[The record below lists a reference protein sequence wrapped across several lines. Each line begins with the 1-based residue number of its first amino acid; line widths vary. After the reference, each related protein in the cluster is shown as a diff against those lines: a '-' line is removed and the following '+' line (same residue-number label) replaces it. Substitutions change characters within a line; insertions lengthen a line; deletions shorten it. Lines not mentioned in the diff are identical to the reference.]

1 MLRFL
6 VPNNSD
12 ITFHSL
18 ALLTVK
24 RTIWRGRHCSRAELV
39 TGSLAPLQLM
49 HQTLVIN
56 MQLNSRN
63 VPFLLIA
70 HFNTEFIYL
79 NIPPPPALLLPSDL
93 FALAN
98 CCWQGS
104 SSSYIFVTENHNQG
118 RRQRRVKYR
127 GSMVYKGCC
136 DILSLFL
143 FLTTPHPPHGLL
155 VLILFPLQDSS
166 LFVFRALRF
175 N

>member
-12 ITFHSL
+12 IKFYSL

-24 RTIWRGRHCSRAELV
+24 RTILRGRHCSRAKLV
-39 TGSLAPLQLM
+39 TGSLSELQLM

-56 MQLNSRN
+56 MQLNSRT

-79 NIPPPPALLLPSDL
+79 NIPSPPALLLPSDL

-104 SSSYIFVTENHNQG
+104 SSSYIFVTEYHNHGTTTTTCQV
-118 RRQRRVKYR
+118 QRLNGIQKLLWHPFFVSFPY
-127 GSMVYKGCC
+127 STASTSWPTCV
-136 DILSLFL
+136 DIISLA
-143 FLTTPHPPHGLL
+143 G
-155 VLILFPLQDSS
+155 
-166 LFVFRALRF
+166 
-175 N
+175 